1 MSTQDFLLELG
12 TEELPPK
19 LLKQLSNALT
29 NNVTTQLSGLN
40 LSYTKVMSF
49 ATPRRLAVLVSDL
62 QLQQEDQLIERK
74 GPAVSAPIKRL
85 KVLQNHA
92 VLVKLTYNKKLLA
105 KQILLLYQRAK
116 RLKNTRFITRD
127 C

>member
-49 ATPRRLAVLVSDL
+49 ATPRRLAVVTA
-62 QLQQEDQLIERK
+62 RR
-74 GPAVSAPIKRL
+74 PA
-85 KVLQNHA
+85 
-92 VLVKLTYNKKLLA
+92 Y
-105 KQILLLYQRAK
+105 
-116 RLKNTRFITRD
+116 
-127 C
+127 